1 MTKAAKGP
9 PRLTSKLFLDIDG
22 DPIRYRVGF
31 AAETP
36 IYVVVAENK
45 DGQLGVA
52 RFMRDDAQSA
62 KEKYEEWRE
71 ANKELTIVSCEKTV
85 DAESVPHVRQMVLMQ
100 VMSIQKEVR
109 KHFNKDVRDVVT
121 QVFLSSGGNY
131 RDQIATLKPYK
142 GNRDPS
148 HKPFHYATVKDVL
161 KSTYNVVEVT
171 GIEADDA
178 LSLQAWDRI
187 RAGSTDYV
195 IATIDKDLDQIPGWH
210 YDYMKKNFYF
220 VTPDEGQ
227 RWFWQQTLSGDSTDN
242 IGGACKVGPVSA
254 ESFLSEWEAEYLET
268 EFPGP
273 QEEFIWQRVVSTF
286 ADRADRPG
294 CYYSGRDPESVAL
307 ENARLVYLQRERGE
321 LWTPPGVDKEY
332 LKTESIDD

>member
-1 MTKAAKGP
+1 M
-9 PRLTSKLFLDIDG
+9 SKPLHLDIDG

-36 IYVVVAENK
+36 IYVVVAEDKN
-45 DGQLGVA
+45 GSLGIA
-52 RFMRDDAQSA
+52 RFARDDKQSA

-71 ANKELTIVSCEKTV
+71 ANTELEIVSCEKTV

-109 KHFNKDVRDVVT
+109 QHFGRDRRDVVT
-121 QVFLSSGGNY
+121 QIFLSAGGNY
-131 RDQIATLKPYK
+131 REKVATLKPYK
-142 GNRDPS
+142 GNRDPE
-148 HKPFHYATVKDVL
+148 HKPFHYGTIRDVL
-161 KSTYNVVEVT
+161 KDTYNVVEVS
-171 GIEADDA
+171 GHEADDA
-178 LSLQAWDRI
+178 LSLQAWDRM
-187 RAGSTDYV
+187 RAGDTSYV

-220 VTPDEGQ
+220 VQPVEAE
-227 RWFWQQTLSGDSTDN
+227 RWFWQQALSGDGTDN

-254 ESFLSEWEAEYLET
+254 ASFLSEWEAEYAET

-273 QEEFIWQRVVSTF
+273 YEEFIWQKVVEVY
-286 ADRADRPG
+286 ADRADRKG
-294 CYYSGRDPESVAL
+294 CYYADKDPSAVAL

-321 LWTPPGVDKEY
+321 LWTPPGTDKEY
-332 LKTESIDD
+332 LEGTLDD